1 MTSNLTDY
9 VVPPNEPLS
18 HAVVVAVAERKGID
32 PLELDERL
40 YDCIDPDAL
49 DRLFTSAESDAC
61 GTVQFVMA
69 GCHVTVSGDRLV
81 QVEQL
86 HEKSST
92 AEARV

>member
-1 MTSNLTDY
+1 MTDSSTDCA
-9 VVPPNEPLS
+9 VPKTEPLS
-18 HAVVVAVAERKGID
+18 HAVVVAVAERNGVD
-32 PLELDERL
+32 PLDLDERL

-49 DRLFTSAESDAC
+49 DRLFASAGPDAC

-81 QVEQL
+81 TVEQL
-86 HEKSST
+86 HEESST